1 MLGCKITCCWHF
13 VYLTSLHLCR
23 QMYVNKHLGTKYT
36 EPPPFSLPDSYS
48 DSHCCSPLVFILSP
62 GADPMASL
70 LKFADDQG
78 IPRSTVLTISLGQG
92 QVSTHLHCDTRDTL
106 CSNTNPMLTR
116 SLVAYTVT
124 GYFRRNLLTLR
135 YNSDIL
141 RSKKTRSKIFLVV
154 LLFVFPNTETFFF

>member
-1 MLGCKITCCWHF
+1 MNWLCTHLHVMQCWD
-13 VYLTSLHLCR
+13 VKYDVKDALRLCR

-92 QVSTHLHCDTRDTL
+92 QVSTYLL
-106 CSNTNPMLTR
+106 CE
-116 SLVAYTVT
+116 A
-124 GYFRRNLLTLR
+124 
-135 YNSDIL
+135 
-141 RSKKTRSKIFLVV
+141 
-154 LLFVFPNTETFFF
+154 TETQHQQVLILGILQEIC

>member
-1 MLGCKITCCWHF
+1 MLFNAGITP
-13 VYLTSLHLCR
+13 VRLCR

-92 QVSTHLHCDTRDTL
+92 QVSTYLL
-106 CSNTNPMLTR
+106 CE
-116 SLVAYTVT
+116 A
-124 GYFRRNLLTLR
+124 
-135 YNSDIL
+135 
-141 RSKKTRSKIFLVV
+141 
-154 LLFVFPNTETFFF
+154 TETQHQWVLILNILQEIY